1 MKPGT
6 KRRPEKLMM
15 RVAKGS
21 IVPAD
26 AYTAGL
32 LRNRGYKI
40 GEIVAATI
48 TKPRNPGF
56 HRLAHQIGALVAAN
70 VDQFDG
76 MQAHQVLKRLQ
87 IEGRIGCEEIGI
99 MVPGYGYLMQFI
111 PLSLGFESMGEEE
124 FHDVVRQFCTYIAK
138 TYWPSCT
145 PEEIEDM
152 AQAFVGEA

>member
-111 PLSLGFESMGEEE
+111 PLSL
-124 FHDVVRQFCTYIAK
+124 FCTYIAK